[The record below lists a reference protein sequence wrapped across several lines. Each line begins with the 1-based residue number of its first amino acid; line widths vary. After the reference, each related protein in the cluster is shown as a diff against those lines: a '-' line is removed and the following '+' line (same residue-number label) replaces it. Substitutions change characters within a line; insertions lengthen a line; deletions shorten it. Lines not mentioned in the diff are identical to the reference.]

1 MAVDLTT
8 GSYDEEGVF
17 SKHNETSVSKKFSL
31 QDTFCS
37 LKNFRTARV
46 IKECHHEKMLVV
58 EGHFLGDDKPAIIV
72 IEKSP
77 FVAND
82 LSRIFNADCRLEL
95 KFRNNI
101 YANYHVYPPSGFNGK
116 IAMHIK
122 LLLLSFVK
130 IMMYA
135 RVKGQI
141 DRSYSILYS
150 NNDYDFLSSII
161 EKSLYT

>member
-17 SKHNETSVSKKFSL
+17 SKHNETSVSKKFNIH
-31 QDTFCS
+31 DTLCS

-46 IKECHHEKMLVV
+46 IKECLHEKMLVV

-72 IEKSP
+72 VEKSP
-77 FVAND
+77 FVASD
-82 LSRIFNADCRLEL
+82 LCSIFSADCRLEL

-116 IAMHIK
+116 ITSHINI
-122 LLLLSFVK
+122 FVTL
-130 IMMYA
+130 
-135 RVKGQI
+135 V
-141 DRSYSILYS
+141 L
-150 NNDYDFLSSII
+150 
-161 EKSLYT
+161 